1 MPIALLQVF
10 VIGFALGFTG
20 PCLFYCLP
28 VILSFTAGTQKGYKQ
43 SLADILV
50 FFWGRLSAYLLLG
63 CLAGISGMLLR
74 KFINSSL
81 IEYLNLL
88 AGFISIGLG
97 IFVLFNKKTED
108 GTCAKEPGRYGA
120 FGGLFLFGFIIGVS
134 PCAPLLALLLE
145 IAIISKSALEGALYG
160 LSFGLGTFISG
171 VIIAAGFTGLLT
183 RIPQKFRKSGGA
195 RFAFRVICALALILF
210 GLLFILGQ
218 KK

>member
-10 VIGFALGFTG
+10 VIGLALGFTG

-28 VILSFTAGTQKGYKQ
+28 VILSFTAGTQKGYKK
-43 SLADILV
+43 SLVDILV
-50 FFWGRLSAYLLLG
+50 FFCGRLSAYLLLG

-81 IEYLNLL
+81 TSYLNVL

-97 IFVLFNKKTED
+97 IFVLFSKPTK
-108 GTCAKEPGRYGA
+108 GKTCARERAGYAA
-120 FGGLFLFGFIIGVS
+120 FGGLYLFGFIIGVS
-134 PCAPLLALLLE
+134 PCSPLLALLLE
-145 IAIISKSALEGALYG
+145 IAMISRNALEGALYG
-160 LSFGLGTFISG
+160 FSFGLGTFISG
-171 VIIAAGFTGLLT
+171 AVVAAGVMGLLT
-183 RIPQKFRKSGGA
+183 RIPESIFKSGGA
-195 RFAFRVICALALILF
+195 RFAFKVICALALILF